1 MRVLVTGHKG
11 FIGSVMV
18 PALLR
23 DGIDVDGMD
32 TDLYREC
39 TVAGSLANVPE
50 IERDIRDATPADLEG
65 FDGYEGAG
73 SWALSGRMWQA
84 ARGRNSR
91 VLPPEWKSRTT
102 SARGRSPRVT

>member
-18 PALLR
+18 PALPR

-39 TVAGSLANVPE
+39 TFVGSLANVPE
-50 IERDIRDATPADLEG
+50 IERDIRDATPATSKASTPS
-65 FDGYEGAG
+65 FT
-73 SWALSGRMWQA
+73 
-84 ARGRNSR
+84 SR
-91 VLPPEWKSRTT
+91 RCPTT
-102 SARGRSPRVT
+102 RSATSIPN